1 MRPALRAVVVA
12 AAAAMAVLV
21 TTFGLTRGE
30 QGAVIG
36 SQHDLGVAV
45 GAAGVSACELC
56 HLPRQASGQRLWG
69 EDPHAGDESFSGIA
83 PTCYSCHDGTVTD
96 GGLHVFDVALAQH
109 PMRPG
114 QPGEDC
120 DMCHD
125 PHLADY
131 GNFLLFP
138 AGANLCKTCH
148 ASGGSGD
155 HPVNV
160 EAVAQASVP
169 LDDSWNPGAGDF
181 SGTRLWDEEGSRPG
195 TLLKC
200 LSCHGAHGA
209 VSESLLSIAPDPRG
223 SGALC
228 AICHH
233 W

>member
-1 MRPALRAVVVA
+1 MSSALRAVAIA
-12 AAAAMAVLV
+12 AAASMALLV
-21 TTFGLTRGE
+21 TLGLTRGE

-36 SQHDLGVAV
+36 SPHDLGVAA

-56 HLPRQASGQRLWG
+56 HLPGDASGQRIWSD
-69 EDPHAGDESFSGIA
+69 DPHAGDDGYSGIA

-114 QPGEDC
+114 EPGQDC

-125 PHLADY
+125 PHMADY
-131 GNFLLFP
+131 GNFLRFP

-148 ASGGSGD
+148 ASGGSED
-155 HPVNV
+155 HPLNV
-160 EAVAQASVP
+160 AAVADGSVP
-169 LDDSWNPGAGDF
+169 SDGSWNPGAGDF
-181 SGTRLWDEEGSRPG
+181 SGTRLWNEGGSQPG
-195 TLLKC
+195 TVLKC

-209 VSESLLSIAPDPRG
+209 ASESLLSIVADGRG
-223 SGALC
+223 STALC
-228 AICHH
+228 ANCHH

>member
-1 MRPALRAVVVA
+1 MRRALWVVA
-12 AAAAMAVLV
+12 VAGAAVMAVA
-21 TTFGLTRGE
+21 TTIGLTRGE

-36 SQHDLGVAV
+36 SQHDLGVVA
-45 GAAGVSACELC
+45 GADGVSACELC
-56 HLPRQASGQRLWG
+56 HLPGQAGGQRLWSG
-69 EDPHAGDESFSGIA
+69 DPHEGDERFSGIA
-83 PTCYSCHDGTVTD
+83 PSCYSCHDGTVTD
-96 GGLHVFDVALAQH
+96 GGLHVFDAGLAQH
-109 PMRPG
+109 PL
-114 QPGEDC
+114 QPGRTGKDC

-138 AGANLCKTCH
+138 SGANLCKTCH

-160 EAVAQASVP
+160 EAGVP
-169 LDDSWNPGAGDF
+169 IDDSWNPGSGDF
-181 SGTRLWDEEGSRPG
+181 SGTRLWDDGGARPG

-209 VSESLLSIAPDPRG
+209 SSENLLSMAPDPRG